1 MDVARSDAPLLERPR
16 RQVTD
21 GVDLAEELF
30 LYHVHFGWRLFFV
43 LQVVQVVCPPI
54 EHVVKS
60 GVVFFQIEDSRLV
73 IVFQEQIKNF
83 LVP

>member
-1 MDVARSDAPLLERPR
+1 MDVARSDAPLLDCLR

-30 LYHVHFGWRLFFV
+30 LYHVHFGWRRFVV

-73 IVFQEQIKNF
+73 IVFQEEIENT
-83 LVP
+83 LVL